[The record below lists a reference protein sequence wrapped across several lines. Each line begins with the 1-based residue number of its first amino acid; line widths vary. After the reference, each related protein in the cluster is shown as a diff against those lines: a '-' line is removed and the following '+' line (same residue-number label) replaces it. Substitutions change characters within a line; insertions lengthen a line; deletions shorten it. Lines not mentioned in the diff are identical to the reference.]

1 MFQVDSS
8 LVGDL
13 GKTPSDLRI
22 KKIFAFDSTG
32 VDRVTLVYAD
42 SVVDCARDTVGDG
55 WDVLVPASVSLSSRL
70 EDVIDEVNDLKAEG
84 YVPGEAPN
92 PAEYGLSQ
100 PQVRVTIRRGDDI
113 VREVA
118 VGRVGDKV
126 YASVDG
132 RSQIVE
138 VKEKVLRKLK
148 VQLTPI
154 EPDLGVSDTIRAD
167 QPVSNDG

>member
-1 MFQVDSS
+1 M
-8 LVGDL
+8 
-13 GKTPSDLRI
+13 
-22 KKIFAFDSTG
+22 
-32 VDRVTLVYAD
+32 
-42 SVVDCARDTVGDG
+42 VDCARDTVGDG

-118 VGRVGDKV
+118 VGKVGDKV